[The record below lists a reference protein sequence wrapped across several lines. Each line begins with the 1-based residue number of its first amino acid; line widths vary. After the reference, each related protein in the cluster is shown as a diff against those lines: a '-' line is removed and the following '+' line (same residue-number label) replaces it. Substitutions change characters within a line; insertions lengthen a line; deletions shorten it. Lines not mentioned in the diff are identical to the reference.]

1 MKKTLCSIA
10 IVILTLSLF
19 PLIRLST
26 VNAQWATTFSI
37 VNPGPDGYPAKWNAS
52 TTDRGFGTSDFIF
65 YSNETAVNSRFFI
78 NITINNAEAV
88 KGWAVGLIFDK
99 LKLSYVSA
107 WRPSDHVF
115 KPVEEMGWT
124 IVAPSVTFED
134 LNETHKRL
142 MWGCTYIM
150 GEPEWTFNGSGT
162 LCQIQFQIIKEV
174 NLSTPQAVAWFTFD
188 PDWTAVYHHPAGTE
202 IPTLGTG
209 YFEYNYVPYIYTLT
223 ITTTTGGTTTPPP
236 GTYTYTEGT
245 VVPVTAIADSGSTF
259 DHWELD
265 GSDAGSDNPINVTM
279 DNNHTLHAIFRAPP
293 VLKIEPPTYTA
304 LRVGE
309 IVKINIT
316 INNLDEEWHLI
327 AVQFAVVYDTAIFD
341 FVQWQSGTYLDTFLN
356 NEETIQYFSQHDFH
370 GEPGLPYCHN
380 KVLVGAI
387 IFPGTD
393 NKYYEPFPSGNGV
406 IGTISFRV
414 KAEAPVSTLLTL
426 NETELWSD
434 SFTQIPHSAEHAS
447 FNFPFE
453 TRNLTITTTTGG
465 TTDPEPGTHIYEINT
480 DVLVTAIADSGFT
493 FDHWELDGSDAGSD
507 NPISVTMDDD
517 HILHAIFIDN
527 TAPVVEITYPT
538 EGAYISGATI
548 WINGTITEENKGTLE
563 PSINDTR
570 FSLTYWDSV
579 SGAFAFSNDTAI
591 GDGLVAVTVSFMDL
605 AENTGSDTVSFIIDN
620 TPPVINAPAQNP
632 TENNVQPNQQV
643 KITVNVTDLTSGVKN
658 VTLFYTNDTSWYS
671 VEMVYNSTSGLW
683 EATIPGHA
691 QGIQVKYTIKAYD
704 NAENYAVND
713 NAGDYFTYTVI
724 PEYSSIILILL
735 FMIMTTTIM
744 MVSTR
749 RKFRKKLN

>member
-1 MKKTLCSIA
+1 MI
-10 IVILTLSLF
+10 
-19 PLIRLST
+19 
-26 VNAQWATTFSI
+26 
-37 VNPGPDGYPAKWNAS
+37 NPGPDGSPSKWTAGPP
-52 TTDRGFGTSDFIF
+52 RYLGTSDFIF
-65 YSNETAVNSRFFI
+65 YSNETAVNSTFFM
-78 NITINNAEAV
+78 NITIKNAEAM
-88 KGWAVGLIFDK
+88 KGWAIGLIFDK

-150 GEPEWTFNGSGT
+150 GDPEWTFNGSGV
-162 LCQIQFQIIKEV
+162 LCQIQFKIIKEV

-188 PDWTAVYHHPAGTE
+188 PEWTSVYHHPSGTE

-209 YFEYNYVPYIYTLT
+209 YFEYNYVPPTYTLT
-223 ITTTTGGTTTPPP
+223 ITTTTGGTTTPTP
-236 GTYTYTEGT
+236 GTHPYTEGT
-245 VVPVTAIADSGSTF
+245 IVTVTAIADSGYTF

-265 GSDAGSDNPINVTM
+265 GANVGSDNPINVTM
-279 DNNHTLHAIFRAPP
+279 DSDHTLHAIFRTQPI
-293 VLKIEPPTYTA
+293 LKIEPPIYTA

-309 IVKINIT
+309 TVEINIT
-316 INNLDEEWHLI
+316 INNLDEQWHLI
-327 AVQFAVVYDTAIFD
+327 AVQFAVVYDTAIFN

-356 NEETIQYFSQHDFH
+356 NEETIQYFAQHDFH

-380 KVLVGAI
+380 KVLIGAI

-393 NKYYEPFPSGNGV
+393 NKYYEPFPSGSGV
-406 IGTISFRV
+406 IGTIKFNLT
-414 KAEAPVSTLLTL
+414 AEAPISTILTL

-434 SFTQIPHSAEHAS
+434 SFTQIPHSVEHAS
-447 FNFPFE
+447 FNFPYE

-465 TTDPEPGTHIYEINT
+465 TTDPTPGTYPYEINT
-480 DVLVTAIADSGFT
+480 DATVTAIADSGYT
-493 FDHWELDGSDAGSD
+493 FDHWELDGANVGSD
-507 NPISVTMDDD
+507 NPINVTMDSD
-517 HILHAIFIDN
+517 HTLHAIFVDN
-527 TAPVVEITYPT
+527 TPPSVEITYPA

-570 FSLTYWDSV
+570 FSLTYWDSMT
-579 SGAFAFSNDTAI
+579 GAFAFSNSTTID
-591 GDGLVAVTVSFMDL
+591 DGLVSITVSFIDL
-605 AENTGSDTVSFIIDN
+605 AENSGLDTVSFTVDN
-620 TPPVINAPAQNP
+620 TPPVINTPTQNP
-632 TENNVQPNQQV
+632 TAGNVQPNQQV
-643 KITVNVTDLTSGVKN
+643 KITVNVTDSTSGVKN
-658 VTLFYTNDTSWYS
+658 VTLFYTNDTVWHS

-683 EATIPGHA
+683 EATIPGDA
-691 QGIQVKYTIKAYD
+691 QGAQIKYTIEAYD
-704 NAENYAVND
+704 NAENLAVND

-724 PEYSSIILILL
+724 PEFQSIMLILFL
-735 FMIMTTTIM
+735 MIMATITI

-749 RKFRKKLN
+749 RKFGKRPN